1 MCHLLHK
8 NLLSIYYVQ
17 DFFVG
22 TGDLVVKRKPL
33 GVGARPALELTKP
46 LSCPETPRQP
56 PHCAQT
62 EPGHKAE
69 LPKGGE
75 GQTTQ
80 AVLLQDPE
88 PSPQQPLPSLTI
100 LSLQPISGRL
110 CEQMGGQVGVVRANT
125 CGDPPA

>member
-1 MCHLLHK
+1 MSFAAQEFIEHLLCPGLFCGYWGLGGEEEAPGSRSETRSRTHQAPFMPRDTK
-8 NLLSIYYVQ
+8 AAS
-17 DFFVG
+17 
-22 TGDLVVKRKPL
+22 PL
-33 GVGARPALELTKP
+33 C
-46 LSCPETPRQP
+46 S
-56 PHCAQT
+56 

-125 CGDPPA
+125 CGAPPA

>member
-1 MCHLLHK
+1 MSFAAQEFIEHLL
-8 NLLSIYYVQ
+8 
-17 DFFVG
+17 
-22 TGDLVVKRKPL
+22 
-33 GVGARPALELTKP
+33 RPGLFCGYWEFGGEEEAP
-46 LSCPETPRQP
+46 GSRSETRSRTHQAPFMP
-56 PHCAQT
+56 PHHAQT

-75 GQTTQ
+75 RQIAQ

-125 CGDPPA
+125 CGAPPA